1 MTKNDNVFKKEKKKS
16 ALYTFRI
23 KKFIPLYIHFPTKQ
37 NITGFDNT
45 CSCIQLRI
53 YMTKQIVKCI

>member
-1 MTKNDNVFKKEKKKS
+1 MIMYLKSRKKS

-23 KKFIPLYIHFPTKQ
+23 KKIIPLYIHFPTKQ

-45 CSCIQLRI
+45 CSCI
-53 YMTKQIVKCI
+53 